1 MKNLLLCTAALS
13 LVSGC
18 YPVHASP
25 CDYDH
30 VVKSKYVQT
39 IEETKNFKTEVFDYV
54 EDTRKCVVT
63 MTVKIGKEFYPT
75 RGEFVFSPTMSQVE
89 ACAFAEERAKSEI
102 IRKISPQ
109 TLTAKTDMQCNL
121 KQVVKEPIK
130 SEQNVVTTT
139 TTEPVIVEER
149 VYIDGVLVETRKPI
163 SNVYKLIKPIRPGYN
178 PDPTSYQH
186 GDYADGGITLTNV
199 FSILFGN
206 L

>member
-30 VVKSKYVQT
+30 VVKSKYIQT

-63 MTVKIGKEFYPT
+63 MTVKIADRYYPT

-109 TLTAKTDMQCNL
+109 TLTAETDMQCNL
-121 KQVVKEPIK
+121 QQAKKDPINNEVVTITK
-130 SEQNVVTTT
+130 SEP
-139 TTEPVIVEER
+139 EVISER
-149 VYIDGVLVETRKPI
+149 VYIDGVLVETRE
-163 SNVYKLIKPIRPGYN
+163 SNVVKLIKPIRPGYN
-178 PDPTSYQH
+178 PDPTSYRH
-186 GDYADGGITLTNV
+186 GDYDNSGITLTSV